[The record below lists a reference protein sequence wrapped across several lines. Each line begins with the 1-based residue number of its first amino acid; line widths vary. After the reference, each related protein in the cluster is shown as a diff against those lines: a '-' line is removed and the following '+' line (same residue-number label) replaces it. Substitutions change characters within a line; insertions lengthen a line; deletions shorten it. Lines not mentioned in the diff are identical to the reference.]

1 MKTDKKR
8 FGFLSFP
15 TSFHTEGKG
24 HGNQRD
30 ESPSLS
36 FLKFR
41 LYYSFEDF
49 PKRKS
54 KEETMSEVILNASN
68 FEEEVLNSKEPV
80 LVDFFATWCGPCK
93 MIAPFIAQLA
103 DKYEGRMKVCKANV
117 DEVPDI
123 ASSYG
128 VSSIP
133 TLIIFKDGEIAA
145 QRIGGANL
153 AVLDAFIMDNLQ

>member
-1 MKTDKKR
+1 
-8 FGFLSFP
+8 
-15 TSFHTEGKG
+15 
-24 HGNQRD
+24 
-30 ESPSLS
+30 
-36 FLKFR
+36 
-41 LYYSFEDF
+41 
-49 PKRKS
+49 
-54 KEETMSEVILNASN
+54 MSEVILNASN
-68 FEEEVLNSKEPV
+68 FEEEVINSKEPV

-103 DKYEGRMKVCKANV
+103 DKYEGRMKVCKANI

-133 TLIIFKDGEIAA
+133 TLIIFKDGEVVA
-145 QRIGGANL
+145 QRIGGASL

>member
-1 MKTDKKR
+1 
-8 FGFLSFP
+8 
-15 TSFHTEGKG
+15 
-24 HGNQRD
+24 
-30 ESPSLS
+30 
-36 FLKFR
+36 
-41 LYYSFEDF
+41 
-49 PKRKS
+49 
-54 KEETMSEVILNASN
+54 MSEVILNASN

-103 DKYEGRMKVCKANV
+103 EKYEGRMKVCKANV

-133 TLIIFKDGEIAA
+133 TLIIFKDGEVVA
-145 QRIGGANL
+145 QRIGGASL

>member
-1 MKTDKKR
+1 
-8 FGFLSFP
+8 
-15 TSFHTEGKG
+15 
-24 HGNQRD
+24 
-30 ESPSLS
+30 
-36 FLKFR
+36 
-41 LYYSFEDF
+41 
-49 PKRKS
+49 
-54 KEETMSEVILNASN
+54 MSEVILNASN
-68 FEEEVLNSKEPV
+68 FEEEVINSKEPV

-117 DEVPDI
+117 DEVTDI

-133 TLIIFKDGEIAA
+133 TLIIFKDGEVVA
-145 QRIGGANL
+145 QRIGGASL

>member
-1 MKTDKKR
+1 
-8 FGFLSFP
+8 
-15 TSFHTEGKG
+15 
-24 HGNQRD
+24 
-30 ESPSLS
+30 
-36 FLKFR
+36 
-41 LYYSFEDF
+41 
-49 PKRKS
+49 
-54 KEETMSEVILNASN
+54 MSEVILNASN
-68 FEEEVLNSKEPV
+68 FEEEVINSKEPV

-133 TLIIFKDGEIAA
+133 TLLIFKDGEVVA
-145 QRIGGANL
+145 QRIGGASL

>member
-1 MKTDKKR
+1 
-8 FGFLSFP
+8 
-15 TSFHTEGKG
+15 
-24 HGNQRD
+24 
-30 ESPSLS
+30 
-36 FLKFR
+36 
-41 LYYSFEDF
+41 
-49 PKRKS
+49 
-54 KEETMSEVILNASN
+54 MSEVILNASN
-68 FEEEVLNSKEPV
+68 FEEEVINSKEPV

-117 DEVPDI
+117 DEVPNF

-133 TLIIFKDGEIAA
+133 TLIIFKDGEVVA
-145 QRIGGANL
+145 QRIGGASL

>member
-1 MKTDKKR
+1 
-8 FGFLSFP
+8 
-15 TSFHTEGKG
+15 
-24 HGNQRD
+24 
-30 ESPSLS
+30 
-36 FLKFR
+36 
-41 LYYSFEDF
+41 
-49 PKRKS
+49 
-54 KEETMSEVILNASN
+54 MSEVILNASN
-68 FEEEVLNSKEPV
+68 FEEEVINSKEPV

-117 DEVPDI
+117 DEVPNI

-133 TLIIFKDGEIAA
+133 TLIIFKDGEVVA

>member
-1 MKTDKKR
+1 
-8 FGFLSFP
+8 
-15 TSFHTEGKG
+15 
-24 HGNQRD
+24 
-30 ESPSLS
+30 
-36 FLKFR
+36 
-41 LYYSFEDF
+41 
-49 PKRKS
+49 
-54 KEETMSEVILNASN
+54 MSEVILNASN
-68 FEEEVLNSKEPV
+68 FEEEVINSKEPV

-133 TLIIFKDGEIAA
+133 TLIIFKDGEVVA
-145 QRIGGANL
+145 QRIGGASL
-153 AVLDAFIMDNLQ
+153 AVLDAFIIDNLQ

>member
-1 MKTDKKR
+1 
-8 FGFLSFP
+8 
-15 TSFHTEGKG
+15 
-24 HGNQRD
+24 
-30 ESPSLS
+30 
-36 FLKFR
+36 
-41 LYYSFEDF
+41 
-49 PKRKS
+49 
-54 KEETMSEVILNASN
+54 MSEVILNASN
-68 FEEEVLNSKEPV
+68 FEEEVLNSDKPV

-103 DKYEGRMKVCKANV
+103 DKYEGRMKVCKADV

-133 TLIIFKDGEIAA
+133 TLLIFKDGEVAA

>member
-1 MKTDKKR
+1 
-8 FGFLSFP
+8 
-15 TSFHTEGKG
+15 
-24 HGNQRD
+24 
-30 ESPSLS
+30 
-36 FLKFR
+36 
-41 LYYSFEDF
+41 
-49 PKRKS
+49 
-54 KEETMSEVILNASN
+54 MSEVILNASN
-68 FEEEVLNSKEPV
+68 FEEEVINSKEPV

-117 DEVPDI
+117 DEVPNI

-133 TLIIFKDGEIAA
+133 TLIIFKDGEVVA
-145 QRIGGANL
+145 QRIGGSSL

>member
-1 MKTDKKR
+1 
-8 FGFLSFP
+8 
-15 TSFHTEGKG
+15 
-24 HGNQRD
+24 
-30 ESPSLS
+30 
-36 FLKFR
+36 
-41 LYYSFEDF
+41 
-49 PKRKS
+49 
-54 KEETMSEVILNASN
+54 MSEVILNASN
-68 FEEEVLNSKEPV
+68 FEEEVINSKEPV

-117 DEVPDI
+117 DEVPNI

-133 TLIIFKDGEIAA
+133 TLIIFKDGEVVA
-145 QRIGGANL
+145 QRIGGASL

>member
-1 MKTDKKR
+1 
-8 FGFLSFP
+8 
-15 TSFHTEGKG
+15 
-24 HGNQRD
+24 
-30 ESPSLS
+30 
-36 FLKFR
+36 
-41 LYYSFEDF
+41 
-49 PKRKS
+49 
-54 KEETMSEVILNASN
+54 MSEVILNASN
-68 FEEEVLNSKEPV
+68 FEEEVINSKEPV

-133 TLIIFKDGEIAA
+133 TLIIFKDGEVVA
-145 QRIGGANL
+145 QRIGGASL

>member
-1 MKTDKKR
+1 
-8 FGFLSFP
+8 
-15 TSFHTEGKG
+15 
-24 HGNQRD
+24 
-30 ESPSLS
+30 
-36 FLKFR
+36 
-41 LYYSFEDF
+41 
-49 PKRKS
+49 
-54 KEETMSEVILNASN
+54 MSEVILNASN
-68 FEEEVLNSKEPV
+68 FEEEVINSKEPV

-133 TLIIFKDGEIAA
+133 TLIIFKDGEVVA
-145 QRIGGANL
+145 QRIGVASL

>member
-1 MKTDKKR
+1 
-8 FGFLSFP
+8 
-15 TSFHTEGKG
+15 
-24 HGNQRD
+24 
-30 ESPSLS
+30 
-36 FLKFR
+36 
-41 LYYSFEDF
+41 
-49 PKRKS
+49 
-54 KEETMSEVILNASN
+54 MSEVILNASN
-68 FEEEVLNSKEPV
+68 FEEEVINSKEPV

-117 DEVPDI
+117 DEVPNI

-133 TLIIFKDGEIAA
+133 TLIIFKDGEVVAR
-145 QRIGGANL
+145 RIGGASL

>member
-1 MKTDKKR
+1 
-8 FGFLSFP
+8 
-15 TSFHTEGKG
+15 
-24 HGNQRD
+24 
-30 ESPSLS
+30 
-36 FLKFR
+36 
-41 LYYSFEDF
+41 
-49 PKRKS
+49 
-54 KEETMSEVILNASN
+54 MSEVILNASN
-68 FEEEVLNSKEPV
+68 FEEEVIISKEPV
-80 LVDFFATWCGPCK
+80 LVDFFAPGCGPCK

-133 TLIIFKDGEIAA
+133 TLIIFKDGEVVA
-145 QRIGGANL
+145 QRIGGASL

>member
-1 MKTDKKR
+1 
-8 FGFLSFP
+8 
-15 TSFHTEGKG
+15 
-24 HGNQRD
+24 
-30 ESPSLS
+30 
-36 FLKFR
+36 
-41 LYYSFEDF
+41 
-49 PKRKS
+49 
-54 KEETMSEVILNASN
+54 MSEVILNASN
-68 FEEEVLNSKEPV
+68 FEEEVINSKEPV

-117 DEVPDI
+117 DEVPNI

-133 TLIIFKDGEIAA
+133 TLIIFKDSEVVA
-145 QRIGGANL
+145 QRIGGASL

>member
-1 MKTDKKR
+1 
-8 FGFLSFP
+8 
-15 TSFHTEGKG
+15 
-24 HGNQRD
+24 
-30 ESPSLS
+30 
-36 FLKFR
+36 
-41 LYYSFEDF
+41 
-49 PKRKS
+49 
-54 KEETMSEVILNASN
+54 MSEVILNASN
-68 FEEEVLNSKEPV
+68 FEEEVINSKEPV

-133 TLIIFKDGEIAA
+133 TLIIFKDGEVVA
-145 QRIGGANL
+145 QRIGGASL
-153 AVLDAFIMDNLQ
+153 AVLDALIMDNLQ

>member
-1 MKTDKKR
+1 
-8 FGFLSFP
+8 
-15 TSFHTEGKG
+15 
-24 HGNQRD
+24 
-30 ESPSLS
+30 
-36 FLKFR
+36 
-41 LYYSFEDF
+41 
-49 PKRKS
+49 
-54 KEETMSEVILNASN
+54 MSEVILNASN
-68 FEEEVLNSKEPV
+68 FEEEVLNSTEPV

-133 TLIIFKDGEIAA
+133 TLIIFKDGEVVA

>member
-1 MKTDKKR
+1 
-8 FGFLSFP
+8 
-15 TSFHTEGKG
+15 
-24 HGNQRD
+24 
-30 ESPSLS
+30 
-36 FLKFR
+36 
-41 LYYSFEDF
+41 
-49 PKRKS
+49 
-54 KEETMSEVILNASN
+54 MSEVILNASN

-80 LVDFFATWCGPCK
+80 LVDFFATWCSPCK

-103 DKYEGRMKVCKANV
+103 EKYEGRMKVCKANV

-133 TLIIFKDGEIAA
+133 TLIIFKDGEVVA
-145 QRIGGANL
+145 QRIGGASL

>member
-1 MKTDKKR
+1 
-8 FGFLSFP
+8 
-15 TSFHTEGKG
+15 
-24 HGNQRD
+24 
-30 ESPSLS
+30 
-36 FLKFR
+36 
-41 LYYSFEDF
+41 
-49 PKRKS
+49 
-54 KEETMSEVILNASN
+54 MSEVILNASN
-68 FEEEVLNSKEPV
+68 FEEEVINSKEPV

-133 TLIIFKDGEIAA
+133 SLIIFKDGEVVA
-145 QRIGGANL
+145 QRIGGASL

>member
-1 MKTDKKR
+1 
-8 FGFLSFP
+8 
-15 TSFHTEGKG
+15 
-24 HGNQRD
+24 
-30 ESPSLS
+30 
-36 FLKFR
+36 
-41 LYYSFEDF
+41 
-49 PKRKS
+49 
-54 KEETMSEVILNASN
+54 MSEVILNASN
-68 FEEEVLNSKEPV
+68 FEEEVINSKEPV

-117 DEVPDI
+117 DEVPNI

-133 TLIIFKDGEIAA
+133 TLIIFKDGEVVA
-145 QRIGGANL
+145 QRIGGASP